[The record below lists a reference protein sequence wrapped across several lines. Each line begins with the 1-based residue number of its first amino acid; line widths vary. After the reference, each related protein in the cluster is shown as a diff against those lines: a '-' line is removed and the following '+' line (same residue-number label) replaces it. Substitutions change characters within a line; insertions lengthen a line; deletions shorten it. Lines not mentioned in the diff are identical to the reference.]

1 MGEAPDSAARPQDQA
16 AADPS
21 GDAGGGSRQF
31 DDELRRQ
38 IRGFAEL
45 LPELNYYEILGISRD
60 ASGDA
65 IRQGFFERSKRFH
78 PDRYFGKDVGVHG
91 ELLNEIYKRV
101 AAAHDVLRDEKLRA
115 KYDLSLE
122 ARADAEPPTG
132 GEPPT
137 GAEPP
142 TESLRDRPR
151 RKRSLANLERQIR
164 SAEQVSTR
172 LYCQAEGLRREGA
185 WERAAETLRLAL
197 AHAPREQLYHDAL
210 AEVVPLANEARA
222 EAALQRA
229 TALLEKQQ
237 RGPAVAALR
246 EAAELRP
253 LDAGLSHRVASL
265 LLEPDG
271 DVEAAR
277 TFAERAAQLEDSNP
291 RYRKTLAL
299 AFKAA
304 GMREEAR
311 REFERVMLLD
321 PKDREVK
328 AELVLL

>member
-1 MGEAPDSAARPQDQA
+1 M
-16 AADPS
+16 
-21 GDAGGGSRQF
+21 
-31 DDELRRQ
+31 
-38 IRGFAEL
+38 
-45 LPELNYYEILGISRD
+45 
-60 ASGDA
+60 
-65 IRQGFFERSKRFH
+65 
-78 PDRYFGKDVGVHG
+78 
-91 ELLNEIYKRV
+91 
-101 AAAHDVLRDEKLRA
+101 
-115 KYDLSLE
+115 
-122 ARADAEPPTG
+122 
-132 GEPPT
+132 
-137 GAEPP
+137 
-142 TESLRDRPR
+142 
-151 RKRSLANLERQIR
+151 
-164 SAEQVSTR
+164 R
-172 LYCQAEGLRREGA
+172 LYSQAEGLRREGA

-253 LDAGLSHRVASL
+253 LDASLSHRVASL

-271 DVEAAR
+271 DVEEAR